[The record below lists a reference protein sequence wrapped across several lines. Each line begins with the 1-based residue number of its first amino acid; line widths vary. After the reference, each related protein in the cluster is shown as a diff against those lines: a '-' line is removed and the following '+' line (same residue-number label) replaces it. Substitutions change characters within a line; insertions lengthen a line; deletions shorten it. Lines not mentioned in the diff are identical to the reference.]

1 MVARMP
7 DVQAMR
13 DCLPDIADKSHQD
26 ILATIAMS
34 GANARLPAGEGSFRM
49 ETLNDEVDDIAQSLE
64 ARREE
69 PVDREQVREILKR
82 EDDMFDS
89 DAPGGMIANLMVA
102 LIPPEALAPLRDDS
116 RCAWCAAPP
125 APGAKLLVCSRCRG
139 AAYCNKSCFKAAWK
153 GGHKQACTTHDE
165 RVDELIEIWESRS
178 RYEDHEEGELTRG
191 AADAAVRITGE
202 RVLAAYHVL
211 ISVLTG
217 GWLGLASDDDI
228 AAGLSL
234 LFGVKNLRAAD
245 LHAVEESLSEEK
257 RAMLWARREEVA
269 AEKEAMRQ
277 RMAPLVVECGHI
289 YQELTDTMGGCM
301 LLRHQNHPGEQAG
314 PHNSNR
320 DVVDFHFG
328 RLLHAAA
335 DDEFA
340 QRFARENRLA
350 EVFIPCFLA
359 LAVELLTPPINYEP
373 RANGRRSEA
382 VMRRR
387 HDALRAR
394 VNAAWIA
401 YAHAHG
407 DAEDGASDA
416 EILDIAHKRESI
428 FRNKQYMNKRNP
440 LPMFLRPGWWL
451 PKNDF
456 APPEELREALGGK
469 ISHRPTRRQ
478 AKMEKRRHQA
488 RESVRRAEAHERMK
502 RAAAEARAASR

>member
-13 DCLPDIADKSHQD
+13 DYLPDIADKSHQD

-34 GANARLPAGEGSFRM
+34 GANARLGSFRM

-289 YQELTDTMGGCM
+289 YQELTDTMGGCV
-301 LLRHQNHPGEQAG
+301 LFRHQNG
-314 PHNSNR
+314 PTHIGTHRSNR
-320 DVVDFHFG
+320 EVVDFHYR
-328 RLLHAAA
+328 RLHGATP
-335 DDEFA
+335 DDLFA

-350 EVFIPCFLA
+350 EVFVPCFLA
-359 LAVELLTPPINYEP
+359 LADELLTPPINYAP
-373 RANGRRSEA
+373 RANGGRSEA

-387 HDALRAR
+387 HAALRAR
-394 VNAAWIA
+394 VEAAWVFF
-401 YAHAHG
+401 AHAHG
-407 DAEDGASDA
+407 DAEAGASDA
-416 EILDIAHKRESI
+416 AIIEFVRARERV
-428 FRNKQYMNKRNP
+428 FRHKQYLDDHNP
-440 LPMFLRPGWWL
+440 VPMQLRPGWWVA
-451 PKNDF
+451 KNQF
-456 APPEELREALGGK
+456 AGAVP
-469 ISHRPTRRQ
+469 HHPTRRQ

-488 RESVRRAEAHERMK
+488 RESARRAEALERMK
-502 RAAAEARAASR
+502 REAAEARAASR